1 MNKPQTPT
9 FDPSE
14 LLGFVKY
21 FDSPEALVR
30 DLLNSYR
37 CLSHAALVAMQKPD
51 STVYPEEVADS
62 LWYLS
67 HLAYCIEQG
76 IKPKR

>member
-1 MNKPQTPT
+1 MNKPQSTT

-14 LLGFVKY
+14 LLGFVTE
-21 FDSPEALVR
+21 FDSPESLIR
-30 DLLNSYR
+30 GILGSYR
-37 CLSHAALVAMQKPD
+37 CLSHAALVAMQKPE
-51 STVYPEEVADS
+51 SAVYPEEVADS

-76 IKPKR
+76 IRPER